1 MFEGLVGRMHIWT
14 ITKWQKRFDIHDS
27 ALRKGLYTRYDKE
40 VDPEVKRA
48 CKEFCVWLRRN
59 YYFPRRVVIHFKRHE
74 FITAMD
80 GELVSATFFGPLDM
94 TEEPYIYIAT
104 GDYPDRLKR
113 RGKDNALS
121 AILGSIAHELTHYFQ
136 WINGLTLTKRGE
148 ERQARA
154 YVDFLIDEYR
164 ETHPRP

>member
-1 MFEGLVGRMHIWT
+1 MLEIVVVMHIWT
-14 ITKWQKRFDIHDS
+14 ITKWQKRIDVHDS
-27 ALRKGLYTRYDKE
+27 ALRKGLYTRYDKD

-48 CKEFCVWLRRN
+48 CKEFCVWLRKN

-80 GELVSATFFGPLDM
+80 GDLVSATFFGPFDM
-94 TEEPYIYIAT
+94 TEEPDIYIAT
-104 GDYPDRLKR
+104 GDYLDRLER
-113 RGKDNALS
+113 RGKDFALT
-121 AILGSIAHELTHYFQ
+121 AILASIAHELTHYFQ
-136 WINGLTLTKRGE
+136 WINGLNLTKRGE

-164 ETHPRP
+164 ETHPHP